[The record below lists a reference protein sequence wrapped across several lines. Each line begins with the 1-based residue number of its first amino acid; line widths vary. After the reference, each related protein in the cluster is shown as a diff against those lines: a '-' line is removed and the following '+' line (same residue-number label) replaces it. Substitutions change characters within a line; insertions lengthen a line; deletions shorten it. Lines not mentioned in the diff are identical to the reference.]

1 MFDILVSSKRAV
13 SPNRKENKKMKAT
26 FKKIRVGSKIKDILG
41 DVLTVKEK
49 RDGIVVATW
58 EGSKGELWIFGD
70 TQLKHYEL
78 IEE

>member
-1 MFDILVSSKRAV
+1 
-13 SPNRKENKKMKAT
+13 MKAT
-26 FKKIRVGSKIKDILG
+26 FKKIRVGYKIKDILG

-49 RDGIVVATW
+49 RDGIVIATW

-78 IEE
+78 V

>member
-1 MFDILVSSKRAV
+1 
-13 SPNRKENKKMKAT
+13 MKAT

-49 RDGIVVATW
+49 RDGIVIATW

-70 TQLKHYEL
+70 TQMRHYEL
-78 IEE
+78 VER

>member
-1 MFDILVSSKRAV
+1 
-13 SPNRKENKKMKAT
+13 MKAT
-26 FKKIRVGSKIKDILG
+26 FKKIRVGSKIKDSLG

-49 RDGIVVATW
+49 RDGIVIATW

>member
-1 MFDILVSSKRAV
+1 MREGSK
-13 SPNRKENKKMKAT
+13 PEQKCNHIMKAT
-26 FKKIRVGSKIKDILG
+26 FKKVHIGSKIKDSLG

-49 RDGIVVATW
+49 RDGIVIATW

-78 IEE
+78 V

>member
-1 MFDILVSSKRAV
+1 
-13 SPNRKENKKMKAT
+13 MKAT

-49 RDGIVVATW
+49 RNGIVIATW

-70 TQLKHYEL
+70 TQMKHYEL
-78 IEE
+78 VER

>member
-1 MFDILVSSKRAV
+1 
-13 SPNRKENKKMKAT
+13 MKAT

-49 RDGIVVATW
+49 RDGIAIATG

-70 TQLKHYEL
+70 TQMGHYEL
-78 IEE
+78 VER

>member
-1 MFDILVSSKRAV
+1 
-13 SPNRKENKKMKAT
+13 MKAT

-49 RDGIVVATW
+49 RDGIVIATW

-70 TQLKHYEL
+70 TQMRHYEL

>member
-1 MFDILVSSKRAV
+1 
-13 SPNRKENKKMKAT
+13 MKAT

-58 EGSKGELWIFGD
+58 EGS
-70 TQLKHYEL
+70 
-78 IEE
+78 

>member
-41 DVLTVKEK
+41 DVLAVKEK

-58 EGSKGELWIFGD
+58 EGS
-70 TQLKHYEL
+70 
-78 IEE
+78 

>member
-1 MFDILVSSKRAV
+1 
-13 SPNRKENKKMKAT
+13 MKAT
-26 FKKIRVGSKIKDILG
+26 FKKTREGSKIKDSIG
-41 DVLTVKEK
+41 DVLTIKEK

-78 IEE
+78 V

>member
-1 MFDILVSSKRAV
+1 
-13 SPNRKENKKMKAT
+13 MKAT

-49 RDGIVVATW
+49 RDCIVIATW

-78 IEE
+78 V

>member
-1 MFDILVSSKRAV
+1 
-13 SPNRKENKKMKAT
+13 MKAT

-49 RDGIVVATW
+49 RDGIVIATW

-70 TQLKHYEL
+70 TQMRYYEL
-78 IEE
+78 VER

>member
-13 SPNRKENKKMKAT
+13 SPNRKGKEKMKAT
-26 FKKIRVGSKIKDILG
+26 FKKIHVGSKIKDSIG

-49 RDGIVVATW
+49 RDCIVIATW